1 MTTQAIVT
9 VSVFGRESL
18 DKNGKQALILLPVA
32 GKIPNRNIL
41 AGTTAERGGF
51 EPGHSYLVTV
61 RETEAN
67 EYGRQFQWT
76 KVCEVSSPLEI
87 IKATKELGDGTVFA
101 VESTTTDVT
110 STVNNNVL
118 AAQ

>member
-41 AGTTAERGGF
+41 AGTTAERAGF
-51 EPGHSYLVTV
+51 ESGKSYLVTV
-61 RETEAN
+61 RETESN

-87 IKATKELGDGTVFA
+87 IKATKELGDGTVFSVDK
-101 VESTTTDVT
+101 VEAEA
-110 STVNNNVL
+110 TVNTSVL
-118 AAQ
+118 AAN